1 MVIPVINFF
10 IDFIN
15 IVDEDENEKVD
26 KPPGIM
32 MRILRLN
39 SPEWAYILV
48 GSVSAIVMGA
58 SFPAFAII
66 FGEFYGV
73 S

>member
-1 MVIPVINFF
+1 
-10 IDFIN
+10 
-15 IVDEDENEKVD
+15 
-26 KPPGIM
+26 

-39 SPEWAYILV
+39 SPEWSYILV
-48 GSVSAIVMGA
+48 GSMSAVVMGA

-73 S
+73 SYKKCCLCDIHLLYEISLIILT